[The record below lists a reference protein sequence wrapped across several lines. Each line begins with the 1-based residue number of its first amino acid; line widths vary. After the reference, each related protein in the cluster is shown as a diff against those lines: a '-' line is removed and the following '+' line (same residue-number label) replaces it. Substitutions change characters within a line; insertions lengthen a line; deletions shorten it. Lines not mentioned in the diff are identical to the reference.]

1 MKLRF
6 NSVSTRL
13 FLAIFA
19 TCILLV
25 VIMHQGVRLSFQHG
39 FTDYIK
45 ENDQQRAELIADALA
60 EQYDETGSWRFLIRN
75 ERAFF
80 HILRSIEHHQRTLPP
95 TKPKGWRSYFWVY
108 DSQDRRILGRD
119 VPLPDDVIRQ
129 PVISSNGKTV
139 GWVIASSGD
148 GISNEIDRRFDDQ
161 QMLTS
166 WFIAGLSLIV
176 ALIATFFLARGF

>member
-45 ENDQQRAELIADALA
+45 ENDQQRAEL
-60 EQYDETGSWRFLIRN
+60 
-75 ERAFF
+75 
-80 HILRSIEHHQRTLPP
+80 
-95 TKPKGWRSYFWVY
+95 
-108 DSQDRRILGRD
+108 DR
-119 VPLPDDVIRQ
+119 
-129 PVISSNGKTV
+129 
-139 GWVIASSGD
+139 
-148 GISNEIDRRFDDQ
+148 
-161 QMLTS
+161 
-166 WFIAGLSLIV
+166 
-176 ALIATFFLARGF
+176 